1 MRLGDRQLAIRPA
14 TTAAVIVALV
24 LSVAGCSSTVT
35 GTASGAPAG
44 GSTATRTPGTTTTD
58 TTGNSDAYTV
68 QEQAFSVDFPAKPER
83 STQPLAQV
91 PGATVV
97 LYGYQSADRV
107 SLTAGYIDYP
117 ASVSIGPAAT
127 ALNNARDG
135 ELKNVPGGKLVSS
148 TPTTVS
154 GRPALDV
161 VATVQ
166 GGNLRSRLLLDGRRL
181 YQLITL
187 GTDSIDRE
195 HETFVSSFKLK

>member
-14 TTAAVIVALV
+14 ATVAVIVALV
-24 LSVAGCSSTVT
+24 LSVAGCSTTVT
-35 GTASGAPAG
+35 GTASSAAAG
-44 GSTATRTPGTTTTD
+44 GSSNTNTPGTSSTETTSEN
-58 TTGNSDAYTV
+58 GAYTV
-68 QEQAFSVDFPAKPER
+68 DEQAFSVDFPAKPER

-97 LYGYQSADRV
+97 LYGYQSADRL

-117 ASVSIGPAAT
+117 ASVAIGPAAT

-187 GTDSIDRE
+187 GTDSIDSE
-195 HETFVSSFKLK
+195 HDTFVNSFTLK